1 MNFEKVI
8 KTISAT
14 IAAVVVYIMAA
25 GFYLGTKGFV
35 MGADGVPVLVKQA
48 QANIQKINPNIVLP
62 EGHVLGKA
70 NAPIAIYEFSSF
82 GCYHCAEFH
91 LKTLPKIK
99 KEYIDNGIVKLVFVP
114 FPLEAKSM
122 QATMIAECINNDKY
136 FDFVD
141 LMFKKQREW
150 GLSRKSENII
160 LQYAKLSGLS
170 EEKAKICMQNE
181 DMAREIIAQR
191 QMGMDNYKIQGTPS
205 FLIAHKN
212 DREIHYGAP
221 SFDDIKQMVE
231 ERIGH
236 KIEKT
241 AKK

>member
-1 MNFEKVI
+1 MKFEKII

-25 GFYLGTKGFV
+25 GFYLGAKGFV
-35 MGADGVPVLVKQA
+35 MIDGVPVLVKKA
-48 QANIQKINPNIVLP
+48 QANVQKINSNIVLP
-62 EGHVLGKA
+62 EGRVLGKSS
-70 NAPIAIYEFSSF
+70 APITIYEFSSF

-99 KEYIDNGIVKLVFVP
+99 QEYIDNGVVKLVFVP

-136 FDFVD
+136 FDFVN

-150 GLSRKSENII
+150 GLSRKSEEVII
-160 LQYAKLSGLS
+160 QYAKLSGLS
-170 EEKAKICMQNE
+170 EEKARTCMKNE

-205 FLIAHKN
+205 FLVAYKN

-221 SFDDIKQMVE
+221 SFDDVKQMVE
-231 ERIGH
+231 ERVGH
-236 KIEKT
+236 QNKKT